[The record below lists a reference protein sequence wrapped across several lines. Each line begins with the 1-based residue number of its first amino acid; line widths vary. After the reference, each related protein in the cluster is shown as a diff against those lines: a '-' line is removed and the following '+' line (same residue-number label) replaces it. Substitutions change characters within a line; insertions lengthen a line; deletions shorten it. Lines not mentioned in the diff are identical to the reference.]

1 MGVAPKPLGSN
12 SGANIPEEHTAIAAS
27 RDKTLVIGSDRKTQ
41 DLVAVGGIGLDE
53 TTLGDAVA
61 ILAWNRGAG
70 EWVVEAD

>member
-1 MGVAPKPLGSN
+1 MGVAPKPLSSD
-12 SGANIPEEHTAIAAS
+12 SGANIPEEHTTIAAS

-41 DLVAVGGIGLDE
+41 DLVAVGSIGLDE
-53 TTLGDAVA
+53 TTLGDAMT